1 MNVCVILTMLMLFP
15 PLALA
20 QATTRTAEGLSA
32 KAAQEQRLEELGRL
46 QQQFAAMRI
55 VRVDS
60 IQQLVSFGVEQ
71 KFLAARTSLRPG
83 QGEQVR
89 VIAPNLRG
97 FVRLALF
104 GPDDAQAPDAAGRNF
119 QLFVQDLSDPQAGIV
134 YTSVSAVAGRLI
146 VARDAESDNS
156 MSSVQLI
163 QDPPPAPGAAA
174 EQPQPVRLLV
184 HYSNLAGDQ
193 REIDLKLEA
202 DSFLE
207 LRRQYPREVDV
218 YLRPIIR
225 DFAQEAAVFAV
236 DPKIA
241 WQVLGQE
248 FKPDDELRRRIDTLL
263 AQLDAD
269 DFRQRQNA
277 LDQLNQI
284 GTPAAMVLA
293 RLDRTRLS
301 EQQAS
306 MVETFLA
313 EYAPVPADQVAKLRN
328 DLSFLLDVLFVEDE
342 SLRALAVEQI
352 RRVTGKAISLQA
364 KDNPESRAIA
374 IARLREQLIGSA
386 TLLHPTAP
394 AATSTSSR

>member
-1 MNVCVILTMLMLFP
+1 MNVCVFLTMLMLST

-20 QATTRTAEGLSA
+20 QAATR
-32 KAAQEQRLEELGRL
+32 AAGSLPDRTPQEQRLEELAKL
-46 QQQFAAMRI
+46 QQQFAAMRT
-55 VRVDS
+55 VKVDS
-60 IQQLVSFGVEQ
+60 VQQLLSFSVEQ

-83 QGEQVR
+83 EGEQVR

-104 GPDDAQAPDAAGRNF
+104 GPDDARARDAAGRNF

-146 VARDAESDNS
+146 VARDAESDSS

-163 QDPPPAPGAAA
+163 QDPPPSSGAA
-174 EQPQPVRLLV
+174 EQPLPVRLLV
-184 HYSNLAGDQ
+184 HNSNLASDQ
-193 REIDLKLEA
+193 RDIDLKLEA
-202 DSFLE
+202 DNFLE
-207 LRRQYPREVDV
+207 LRRHYPREVDA

-225 DFAQEAAVFAV
+225 EFGQEAAVFAV

-241 WQVLGQE
+241 WQVLGQN

-293 RLDRTRLS
+293 GLDRTRLS

-313 EYAPVPADQVAKLRN
+313 EYAPVPAEQVARLRN

-342 SLRALAVEQI
+342 SLRALALEQI
-352 RRVTGKAISLQA
+352 RRVTGKPISLQA
-364 KDNPESRAIA
+364 KENPDLRAIA
-374 IARLREQLIGSA
+374 IARLREQLIASP
-386 TLLHPTAP
+386 TLPHPTGP
-394 AATSTSSR
+394 ASSSTSLR